1 MQQFPSIIG
10 RNIVLPCEHWP
21 PRNDLLYPATVWFWK
36 IHLNSHTN
44 DKTLIFSKIQ
54 VTLKA
59 SLEYLERFLY
69 CARVFL
75 GGRCKVTRKRPWS
88 PGSHVLRA
96 DTEVLTKPGH
106 TGTRST
112 RPYTAK
118 GCGKRFWHNLCVAP
132 TLLPAHF
139 TYCLSFHHCNLS
151 PSGPSVLSRLYQE
164 ALYYRSPS
172 YNEIHLVAIEL
183 LLGHRCTQLALN

>member
-69 CARVFL
+69 CASFPWW
-75 GGRCKVTRKRPWS
+75 KVQSHEEKTMITWFSRAQSWHRSADKTRTYWYKE
-88 PGSHVLRA
+88 H
-96 DTEVLTKPGH
+96 K
-106 TGTRST
+106 
-112 RPYTAK
+112 
-118 GCGKRFWHNLCVAP
+118 
-132 TLLPAHF
+132 TLH
-139 TYCLSFHHCNLS
+139 SQ
-151 PSGPSVLSRLYQE
+151 RLWE
-164 ALYYRSPS
+164 ALLAQSLRCSYSPPCTL
-172 YNEIHLVAIEL
+172 YILLVL
-183 LLGHRCTQLALN
+183 PPL